1 MTEEQYIQ
9 WDAFRKTKGNT
20 IKRWE
25 ATMIAEYYSEVFN
38 KKYNKPCTCN
48 GKIYQNMINKLNA
61 HFEGIERPE

>member
-1 MTEEQYIQ
+1 MTKEQYIQ

-25 ATMIAEYYSEVFN
+25 ATMIAEYYAEVFN
-38 KKYNKPCTCN
+38 KKYKKPCTCN